1 MFGCVKVKFKYEQT
15 AVHLHYTVINFVRF
29 RIIHCRYRSNRFNA
43 DFGIQLFS
51 FVSIAI
57 INHIRRPLYLS
68 YNLIL
73 INYYYGRL
81 SFM

>member
-57 INHIRRPLYLS
+57 LLS
-68 YNLIL
+68 NNKQYKTSIVLIL
-73 INYYYGRL
+73 
-81 SFM
+81 